1 MKKNGYPI
9 FREEKNVEQVEA
21 LSLPDTLEAYV
32 TGNGTEKVGGGFK
45 YRKGSE
51 DDKEGGDKEPRSR
64 TWRKTSTKHGWSLRK
79 AVR

>member
-32 TGNGTEKVGGGFK
+32 TGTPPPHPGAGVKRPK
-45 YRKGSE
+45 DSE

>member
-32 TGNGTEKVGGGFK
+32 TGNGTENGGGVK
-45 YRKGSE
+45 LPKDSE
-51 DDKEGGDKEPRSR
+51 DDKEGGGKEPRSR
-64 TWRKTSTKHGWSLRK
+64 TWRKTRTKHGWSLRK

>member
-21 LSLPDTLEAYV
+21 RALPDTLAAYG
-32 TGNGTEKVGGGFK
+32 TGNGPDPGGGEK
-45 YRKGSE
+45 LPKDSE

>member
-32 TGNGTEKVGGGFK
+32 TGNGTENGGGVK
-45 YRKGSE
+45 LPKDSE

-64 TWRKTSTKHGWSLRK
+64 TWRKTSTKHGGSLRK